1 MECNTTEGAKMNEP
15 KINQIGRA
23 VIVEFEFQEE
33 AEAFYKSLKKASQI
47 ARILTEDE
55 NSSR

>member
-1 MECNTTEGAKMNEP
+1 MKEP

-33 AEAFYKSLKKASQI
+33 AIAFYKSLKKASKI

-55 NSSR
+55 I